1 MALEIWLI
9 EGWESPWILTG
20 YFVFIVYQSF
30 KDFEILKFLKTR
42 YLYLFLV
49 LEKILTIFPLWIRYY
64 FGVQMLGELGKILKV
79 TKFKNFL
86 LVHWFW
92 VDAKNVMKD
101 L

>member
-1 MALEIWLI
+1 
-9 EGWESPWILTG
+9 
-20 YFVFIVYQSF
+20 
-30 KDFEILKFLKTR
+30 
-42 YLYLFLV
+42 
-49 LEKILTIFPLWIRYY
+49 
-64 FGVQMLGELGKILKV
+64 MLGELGKILKV